1 MTTSTY
7 YRLGLGLALATV
19 LFLVWAIGALG
30 IIGDGSRH
38 DRMYLAVIG
47 VLVLGTVLARL
58 RARGMAL
65 TLAATAAAQAVVGG
79 VALVAG
85 YHEVPGA
92 SVLEILGL
100 TGMYAALFAASAWLF
115 RQSAE
120 AAHPPR
126 ATVSA

>member
-7 YRLGLGLALATV
+7 YRLGLGLALASM

-38 DRMYLAVIG
+38 DRVYLGVIAVFVVG
-47 VLVLGTVLARL
+47 AVLARL

-65 TLAATAAAQAVVGG
+65 VLVATALAQAVVGG
-79 VALVAG
+79 IALVAG
-85 YHEVPGA
+85 YHDVPGA
-92 SVLEILGL
+92 SVLEIVGL
-100 TGMYAALFAASAWLF
+100 TGMYVVLFGTSAWLF
-115 RQSAE
+115 RQAAE
-120 AAHPPR
+120 AAHAPR

>member
-1 MTTSTY
+1 MTSSTQ
-7 YRLGLGLALATV
+7 YRLALGLASASLV
-19 LFLVWAIGALG
+19 FLVWGIGALG

-47 VLVLGTVLARL
+47 VLLVGTALARL

-65 TLAATAAAQAVVGG
+65 TLAATALAQAAVGG

-92 SVLEILGL
+92 SVVEILGL
-100 TGMYAALFAASAWLF
+100 TGMYVALFGASARLF